1 MPGKR
6 KMQTYN
12 GSGYSKEKIEITLNR
27 LNALK
32 LKVTELRV
40 RCEKLKKLQKE
51 KLEEKRCNRCKKKIL
66 LDKEVVFK
74 NSAGKNKH
82 YYHNHCF
89 ETLISYLK

>member
-1 MPGKR
+1 
-6 KMQTYN
+6 MQTYN
-12 GSGYSKEKIEITLNR
+12 GERFQKEKIETTLIR

-51 KLEEKRCNRCKKKIL
+51 KLDEKKCSRCKKKIIPG
-66 LDKEVVFK
+66 KEVVFK
-74 NSAGKNKH
+74 DPAGELKH